1 MKKIGIAL
9 TAATGAALVACTVS
23 ETGPVGPGHEL
34 GKTAV
39 FLTDAPFPFD
49 FIQRVDVHITEI
61 ALSPQADTS
70 DTAPDWLT
78 VATPDRSFNLVE
90 LQNGVTEMLG
100 QAEIPPGQYR
110 AVRVIFDPSRSSMT
124 DVDGHVIGT
133 APAGGGPGID
143 WQSKRAVP
151 QLFGFVEEPLAVDD
165 NGTDIVIDFDVGR
178 SFLYDGAGGFTFVPF
193 LRAITRTGSGSI
205 TGVLR
210 NAAGDPIPSAAVEIH
225 YAFDT
230 SSVVGP
236 LIATSRSGGDGRFTA
251 SFLRPE
257 TYQVVPV
264 DLSRNLQGPVRR
276 VTVKAGETADA
287 GEFRF

>member
-1 MKKIGIAL
+1 MGKIGIAL
-9 TAATGAALVACTVS
+9 AAAMGATLLACTAS
-23 ETGPVGPGHEL
+23 ETGPVGPGREQ

-49 FIQRVDVHITEI
+49 FIRRVDIHITEI

-70 DTAPDWLT
+70 EGAPGWVS
-78 VATPDRSFNLVE
+78 VATPNRSFNLLD

-110 AVRVIFDPSRSSMT
+110 AVRVTFDPSRSTMT
-124 DVDGHVIGT
+124 DSDGHAIGT
-133 APAGGGPGID
+133 APAGGGPGIN
-143 WQSKRAVP
+143 WQAKGDRP
-151 QLFGFVEEPLAVDD
+151 LLFGLVEEPLAVDD
-165 NGTDIVIDFDVGR
+165 NGADIVIDFDVGR

-193 LRAITRTGSGSI
+193 LRAITRSGSGSI
-205 TGVLR
+205 AGVLR
-210 NAAGDPIPSAAVEIH
+210 DAGGNPIPSAAVEIH

-230 SSVVGP
+230 STAVGP
-236 LIATSRSGGDGRFTA
+236 LLATSRSGADGRFAA
-251 SFLRPE
+251 SFLRPAV
-257 TYQVVPV
+257 YQVVPI
-264 DLSRNLQGPVRR
+264 DLSRGLEGPVKR